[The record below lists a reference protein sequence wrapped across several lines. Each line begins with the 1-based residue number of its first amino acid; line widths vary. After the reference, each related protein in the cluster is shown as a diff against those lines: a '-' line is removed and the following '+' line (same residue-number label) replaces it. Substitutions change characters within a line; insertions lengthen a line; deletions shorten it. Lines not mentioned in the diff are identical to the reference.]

1 MQGLTAAQ
9 VSASRTRYGD
19 NSLPERA
26 KKSFFSSL
34 LENLRDPIIR
44 VLLFALAAN
53 AALAFRAFRWYES
66 LGIVLS
72 IVFSTLV
79 SALSERGSE
88 SAFARIQAEA
98 QRTVVRVL
106 RGGERTECPCAEVV
120 VGDLVLLQAGERV
133 PADGVL
139 IEGSLRVDQSALNG
153 EPREVLKTPGAAKP
167 SPAFSDPAALFRG
180 SVICAGEGVLRVT
193 AVGAKTVYGGLA
205 HELQADTRESP
216 LKLRLGALARTLS
229 RIGYVGAAVVGLAD
243 LFCSVVLANGFR
255 TVAILAMLSSPAVL
269 LSKLLHAVTLAVTVV
284 VVAVPEGLPMMIT
297 VVLSSNMRRM
307 LKGNV
312 LVRRLVGIE
321 TSGSLKIL
329 FCDKTG
335 TLTYGRMAVET
346 VATGAG
352 TRFSPDAL
360 RRTPLY
366 DAYARGCALN
376 TQSVRVRGK
385 STGGNAT
392 ERALLDSLSALPDLS
407 RWRRV
412 SFEPFDSA
420 KKLSRAVV
428 TDARTGKTLSL
439 CKGAPELLLP
449 RCTQMLDERGTPVP
463 LDRRAVLRTLE
474 ALTGDGMRVLAL
486 AEGTD
491 ARRMTLAAFAGIRD
505 RVRPE
510 ARPAVEALRG
520 AGVHVVMMTGDNA
533 GTASAVARAAGILDD
548 PRAGDGASAEDGARA
563 IHDAPANNGA
573 PADNGAPAG
582 DGVRAIH
589 GASDLALDS
598 AALAALPDEEVRR
611 ILPRLAVLSRARPDD
626 KTRLVRLAQEA
637 GLVVG
642 MTGDGVNDA
651 PALKAADVGFAMGS
665 GTEVAREA
673 GDIVILDDNIA
684 SIVRAVLYGRTIFKS
699 IRKFIVFQ
707 LTINLCAV
715 GISVLG
721 PVIGV
726 GTPVTVIQML
736 WVNLIMDTLAGLAFA
751 GEPPR
756 AFYLRERPIRRDE
769 PIFTRAMLFTV
780 LSGAAFTLAV
790 CLWYLLSP
798 VTRGFFGFETR
809 PIVFMTG
816 FFVLFIFCAVAG
828 SFNVRTTR
836 INLLAD
842 LGRNP
847 PFLAIMTL
855 VAAAQLMMV
864 YLGGPVFRTAPLSPR
879 ELGFC
884 LALSLLVIPA
894 ETVRKLL
901 LRLGKTTSLG

>member
-1 MQGLTAAQ
+1 
-9 VSASRTRYGD
+9 
-19 NSLPERA
+19 
-26 KKSFFSSL
+26 
-34 LENLRDPIIR
+34 
-44 VLLFALAAN
+44 
-53 AALAFRAFRWYES
+53 
-66 LGIVLS
+66 
-72 IVFSTLV
+72 
-79 SALSERGSE
+79 
-88 SAFARIQAEA
+88 
-98 QRTVVRVL
+98 
-106 RGGERTECPCAEVV
+106 
-120 VGDLVLLQAGERV
+120 
-133 PADGVL
+133 
-139 IEGSLRVDQSALNG
+139 
-153 EPREVLKTPGAAKP
+153 
-167 SPAFSDPAALFRG
+167 
-180 SVICAGEGVLRVT
+180 
-193 AVGAKTVYGGLA
+193 
-205 HELQADTRESP
+205 
-216 LKLRLGALARTLS
+216 
-229 RIGYVGAAVVGLAD
+229 
-243 LFCSVVLANGFR
+243 
-255 TVAILAMLSSPAVL
+255 
-269 LSKLLHAVTLAVTVV
+269 
-284 VVAVPEGLPMMIT
+284 
-297 VVLSSNMRRM
+297 
-307 LKGNV
+307 
-312 LVRRLVGIE
+312 
-321 TSGSLKIL
+321 
-329 FCDKTG
+329 
-335 TLTYGRMAVET
+335 
-346 VATGAG
+346 
-352 TRFSPDAL
+352 
-360 RRTPLY
+360 
-366 DAYARGCALN
+366 
-376 TQSVRVRGK
+376 
-385 STGGNAT
+385 
-392 ERALLDSLSALPDLS
+392 
-407 RWRRV
+407 
-412 SFEPFDSA
+412 
-420 KKLSRAVV
+420 
-428 TDARTGKTLSL
+428 
-439 CKGAPELLLP
+439 
-449 RCTQMLDERGTPVP
+449 
-463 LDRRAVLRTLE
+463 
-474 ALTGDGMRVLAL
+474 
-486 AEGTD
+486 
-491 ARRMTLAAFAGIRD
+491 
-505 RVRPE
+505 
-510 ARPAVEALRG
+510 
-520 AGVHVVMMTGDNA
+520 MTGDNA

-548 PRAGDGASAEDGARA
+548 PRT
-563 IHDAPANNGA
+563 
-573 PADNGAPAG
+573 DNDAPAG
-582 DGVRAIH
+582 DSVC
-589 GASDLALDS
+589 DLALDS
-598 AALAALPDEEVRR
+598 AALASLPDEEVRR